1 MMIRRFHPLLS
12 LGLTLALVGIGRAQ
26 DISNIWNAAK
36 RVKLGLDKSVPM
48 QQVPAGAAA
57 TQNPP
62 SPPNTPDIQVFNPS
76 QYWQSENSIGVNFSN
91 PNQLM
96 VSTNG
101 LIPGAGP
108 VVEQTW
114 AFSTDGGFTWPTSMQ
129 SEFLPPGIVDC
140 FGDPVAFF
148 DLSGRAYFVTLGAP
162 GGIYVVSTTNS
173 GATWSA
179 RSDADNLSSTNNDK
193 EHATADYSG
202 LFPDNIYAAWTD
214 FGIASAPVVFAR
226 STNQGTTWQPRVLL
240 GISSFRGQGA
250 HIAIGPNGEVYVVW
264 AHYATDYQE
273 AGLGFAKS
281 TDGGATFSTP
291 VLAYSFTG
299 IRSNSIPQLNNTR
312 AASFPYSDVDRSN
325 GPRRGWIYTVHP
337 QLVGGQADVF
347 LHRST
352 DGGASWSDSIRVNG
366 PDVEPGKWQWM
377 ASIAVDPTSGG
388 ISVSYYSMDS
398 VGFNFM
404 TNRYVAYSNDGGDT
418 WDNFVVS
425 DVRAL
430 WAPQVTP
437 GGSNYNGDYYE
448 TAAMNGKAWPCWTDR
463 RLGPA
468 STNNRAYVQPVNYS
482 RFFGWVKG
490 TVTNLIGGAPL
501 SGAYVDFTDY
511 YPPGPWWGT
520 TDTSGFYLVGA
531 EVDTPG
537 TTQNVTLR
545 ARKFG
550 FRDTLQPVTLI
561 RDDTLTRNF
570 AMTPVPTGTLVV
582 RTVRRDSVNIR
593 SGITVFFYGQILVT
607 GTTDSLTG
615 IFSTILP
622 AGNYDVL
629 VDPPSPYGNRRFN
642 NVAIASGSN
651 PLYVVVRPVIENTPA
666 AMRDTVALGQVHTKI
681 LTLTNTTGDTIPYR
695 VSDDNDLARK
705 RLARPAAQPRSVP
718 IIVPQR
724 PKGARDIEFGSRPTG
739 GGGPDA
745 FGYRWV
751 DSDSSGGGVTY
762 NWVDVTSVGTP
773 VTTWTGSTDDGSF
786 STTLPWPFPFYGN
799 SYTNFFFTTNG
810 WLGFNTP
817 GTEYSNTA
825 IPSVAEPNNAI
836 YAWWD
841 DLQAPGTSGD
851 GTVYYYND
859 VTNSRYI
866 VEYNN
871 VRHLSATTDTLKF
884 EAILKP
890 NGEILLQYNHMVS
903 ASNLTSAT
911 IGIENADGSIGLQVL
926 YNALYVHDHLA
937 VRLYFPD
944 ASWIFENPSFGR
956 LNPGASQ
963 DVVITFDAS
972 FPIQLGMY
980 RGHLIIDAIHPDLAG
995 PLLVP
1000 ASMRVVSGP
1009 PPGLIVQP
1017 DSLDCGNVTIGRTD
1031 SSKSVLVR
1039 NYGTSTVTVSNV
1051 TFTGSPGF
1059 STDRTAFSLFPSD
1072 TLRLKV
1078 MFTAASPGGV
1088 RTARMNFVCNDPV
1101 PPFVG
1106 LRAVSVGVSHIE
1118 VRPDT
1123 FSFTM
1128 TIRHDTTRSNFR
1140 VINTGTDTVHYV
1152 IKESTSPAPVHDSP
1166 SMWRSRLQRRAYN
1179 LPKGAVDPTPG
1190 EVDSSGGPDAFGYL
1204 WIDSDSPGGPTYD
1217 WVDISTVGTRITSWI
1232 GSADDGYATVP
1243 FPFSFPF
1250 YDTTFSSSVNVC
1262 TNGFLSFTSTLTSFQ
1277 NLSIPDSSA
1286 PLNGIFPFWDDQDLR
1301 TGGQAYYYSDVANN
1315 RFVVEYLNVYH
1326 YSSGG
1331 PYTYEVIFRPDGT
1344 ILYQYLAM
1352 DPTLVN
1358 SSTVGI
1364 QNADGTIGLQVVF
1377 NANYLHDNLAVLIT
1391 SDVIPWMSTDKT
1403 SGIIAPGDSTAISLR
1418 VHPAPP
1424 LLAGDYVGYQ
1434 RVTTT
1439 AFDTASVRVRLR
1451 ALPFEPF
1458 LTVTSPNGG
1467 EQWVRGQTY
1476 PITWT
1481 GTVDSVRIEF
1491 STSGTAGP
1499 WILITPGVP
1508 GKIGLQRHP
1517 KYSAVPEKGGEW
1529 DNPNGM
1535 YNWLIPANTPPSA
1548 NCFVRVSWKSNPA
1561 LGDISDAAF
1570 TIQALGDD
1578 TSWVVQTS
1586 GTTMPL
1592 YCVKAVDNSVAWAG
1606 GGTGAGVSGIVL
1618 RTINGGST
1626 WTSAGVFAGD
1636 VYTITA
1642 LDANTAIAA
1651 NYAITYTRLLKTTS
1665 GGVSWRTVD
1674 SIAGVSA
1681 FYDNIR
1687 MFDVNNGIAQ
1697 GDPVGGYWVIKKTT
1711 DGGNTWVPVSP
1722 ALPQAG
1728 AEGGWQNA
1736 MDFVGTYGWFGTNN
1750 SRIYR
1755 TSDGGSTWTSASTT
1769 FVNSFSVAFS
1779 RLDAGLAGGDL
1790 QFDKSTDAGATWTAV
1805 PPGLN
1810 TPAVSMW
1817 ANPNSSEF
1825 WMASGPS
1832 VLYSPNF
1839 GASWSA
1845 LPPNGC
1851 GHQAN
1856 DLDMVRMGSGLYGWL
1871 VGNAGTIVRFR
1882 RTAVGVEVITHDIPT
1897 VFALSQ
1903 NYPNP
1908 FNPSTT
1914 IKYDL
1919 PVDTRVTLKVFNIIG
1934 QEVATL
1940 VNGEQKAG
1948 HPSVEWNAGNLASGV
1963 YLYRL
1968 EAGSFTSVKKLLLLR

>member
-1 MMIRRFHPLLS
+1 M
-12 LGLTLALVGIGRAQ
+12 
-26 DISNIWNAAK
+26 
-36 RVKLGLDKSVPM
+36 
-48 QQVPAGAAA
+48 
-57 TQNPP
+57 
-62 SPPNTPDIQVFNPS
+62 
-76 QYWQSENSIGVNFSN
+76 
-91 PNQLM
+91 
-96 VSTNG
+96 
-101 LIPGAGP
+101 
-108 VVEQTW
+108 
-114 AFSTDGGFTWPTSMQ
+114 
-129 SEFLPPGIVDC
+129 
-140 FGDPVAFF
+140 
-148 DLSGRAYFVTLGAP
+148 
-162 GGIYVVSTTNS
+162 
-173 GATWSA
+173 
-179 RSDADNLSSTNNDK
+179 
-193 EHATADYSG
+193 
-202 LFPDNIYAAWTD
+202 
-214 FGIASAPVVFAR
+214 
-226 STNQGTTWQPRVLL
+226 
-240 GISSFRGQGA
+240 
-250 HIAIGPNGEVYVVW
+250 
-264 AHYATDYQE
+264 
-273 AGLGFAKS
+273 
-281 TDGGATFSTP
+281 
-291 VLAYSFTG
+291 
-299 IRSNSIPQLNNTR
+299 
-312 AASFPYSDVDRSN
+312 
-325 GPRRGWIYTVHP
+325 
-337 QLVGGQADVF
+337 
-347 LHRST
+347 
-352 DGGASWSDSIRVNG
+352 
-366 PDVEPGKWQWM
+366 
-377 ASIAVDPTSGG
+377 
-388 ISVSYYSMDS
+388 
-398 VGFNFM
+398 
-404 TNRYVAYSNDGGDT
+404 
-418 WDNFVVS
+418 
-425 DVRAL
+425 
-430 WAPQVTP
+430 
-437 GGSNYNGDYYE
+437 
-448 TAAMNGKAWPCWTDR
+448 
-463 RLGPA
+463 
-468 STNNRAYVQPVNYS
+468 
-482 RFFGWVKG
+482 
-490 TVTNLIGGAPL
+490 
-501 SGAYVDFTDY
+501 
-511 YPPGPWWGT
+511 
-520 TDTSGFYLVGA
+520 
-531 EVDTPG
+531 
-537 TTQNVTLR
+537 
-545 ARKFG
+545 
-550 FRDTLQPVTLI
+550 
-561 RDDTLTRNF
+561 
-570 AMTPVPTGTLVV
+570 
-582 RTVRRDSVNIR
+582 
-593 SGITVFFYGQILVT
+593 
-607 GTTDSLTG
+607 
-615 IFSTILP
+615 
-622 AGNYDVL
+622 
-629 VDPPSPYGNRRFN
+629 
-642 NVAIASGSN
+642 
-651 PLYVVVRPVIENTPA
+651 
-666 AMRDTVALGQVHTKI
+666 
-681 LTLTNTTGDTIPYR
+681 
-695 VSDDNDLARK
+695 
-705 RLARPAAQPRSVP
+705 
-718 IIVPQR
+718 
-724 PKGARDIEFGSRPTG
+724 
-739 GGGPDA
+739 
-745 FGYRWV
+745 
-751 DSDSSGGGVTY
+751 
-762 NWVDVTSVGTP
+762 
-773 VTTWTGSTDDGSF
+773 
-786 STTLPWPFPFYGN
+786 
-799 SYTNFFFTTNG
+799 
-810 WLGFNTP
+810 
-817 GTEYSNTA
+817 
-825 IPSVAEPNNAI
+825 
-836 YAWWD
+836 
-841 DLQAPGTSGD
+841 
-851 GTVYYYND
+851 
-859 VTNSRYI
+859 
-866 VEYNN
+866 
-871 VRHLSATTDTLKF
+871 
-884 EAILKP
+884 
-890 NGEILLQYNHMVS
+890 
-903 ASNLTSAT
+903 
-911 IGIENADGSIGLQVL
+911 
-926 YNALYVHDHLA
+926 
-937 VRLYFPD
+937 
-944 ASWIFENPSFGR
+944 
-956 LNPGASQ
+956 
-963 DVVITFDAS
+963 
-972 FPIQLGMY
+972 
-980 RGHLIIDAIHPDLAG
+980 
-995 PLLVP
+995 
-1000 ASMRVVSGP
+1000 
-1009 PPGLIVQP
+1009 
-1017 DSLDCGNVTIGRTD
+1017 
-1031 SSKSVLVR
+1031 
-1039 NYGTSTVTVSNV
+1039 
-1051 TFTGSPGF
+1051 
-1059 STDRTAFSLFPSD
+1059 
-1072 TLRLKV
+1072 
-1078 MFTAASPGGV
+1078 
-1088 RTARMNFVCNDPV
+1088 
-1101 PPFVG
+1101 
-1106 LRAVSVGVSHIE
+1106 
-1118 VRPDT
+1118 
-1123 FSFTM
+1123 
-1128 TIRHDTTRSNFR
+1128 
-1140 VINTGTDTVHYV
+1140 
-1152 IKESTSPAPVHDSP
+1152 
-1166 SMWRSRLQRRAYN
+1166 
-1179 LPKGAVDPTPG
+1179 
-1190 EVDSSGGPDAFGYL
+1190 
-1204 WIDSDSPGGPTYD
+1204 
-1217 WVDISTVGTRITSWI
+1217 
-1232 GSADDGYATVP
+1232 
-1243 FPFSFPF
+1243 
-1250 YDTTFSSSVNVC
+1250 
-1262 TNGFLSFTSTLTSFQ
+1262 
-1277 NLSIPDSSA
+1277 
-1286 PLNGIFPFWDDQDLR
+1286 
-1301 TGGQAYYYSDVANN
+1301 
-1315 RFVVEYLNVYH
+1315 YH